1 MYNLFSA
8 VFLLLLLSMLI
19 LSLPLSGLG
28 SQSTLALC
36 SVHVGQGHTIQF
48 VGGLVF
54 FSGFFVSPCLVAL
67 LGGIN
72 GCGWYLEEGRGC

>member
-1 MYNLFSA
+1 M
-8 VFLLLLLSMLI
+8 
-19 LSLPLSGLG
+19 
-28 SQSTLALC
+28 
-36 SVHVGQGHTIQF
+36 HVGQGHTIQF